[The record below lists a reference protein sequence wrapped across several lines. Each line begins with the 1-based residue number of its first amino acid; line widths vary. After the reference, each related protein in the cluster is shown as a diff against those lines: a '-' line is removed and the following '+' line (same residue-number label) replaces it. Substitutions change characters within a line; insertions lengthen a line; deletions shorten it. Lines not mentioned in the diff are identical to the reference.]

1 MNSSTKEVAI
11 DYLNDIGIGLGVT
24 SAASDN
30 VGVTT
35 IFTDSNHNLNTITGI
50 TITNGGTGYA
60 VGDNVTLVSPFIVG
74 RDATVNITSVG
85 SGNSI
90 TGVSL
95 VDGGSAY
102 GVGNTVNVSTGN
114 ANAILTI
121 SNINSNV
128 GDVVQVVGVGTT
140 SNRFNSGYNGLYKVT
155 SIPGAN
161 SIVYNAGS
169 NPGIYTTGNGIV
181 FFGDEAKS
189 VSSIAGITT
198 TLAGIVTVTTGT
210 AHGLSLGNKVK
221 ITGVTGTGSTIFN
234 NDFIVQEKKSLTQ
247 FTIKASVGIPTT
259 GVASAEV
266 YKYNLGAYGQ
276 DSSLQVERIGGSLVN
291 MTAGI
296 STTTTAGI
304 GTNEV
309 TTQLTNTIG
318 LSKGDFLQVDSEI
331 VRIKAVDSGSQ
342 LTIIRGLLGTRSVP
356 HTSGSILKKINII
369 PSEVRR
375 YSSTRSSGQTFEY
388 VGYGPGNYST
398 ALPQLREKTITLEE
412 EFLAIA
418 RETNGGVIRYTG
430 MNDRGDFFKGDDRLQ
445 ARENVLGEDVSDL
458 TATFDD
464 VYIRNT
470 LTVGGG
476 ANRNLPSEFRGPVNF
491 GNKITSTSEDGI
503 DAIKL
508 LLQGTSTLNPSFQVG
523 EDANPSLIVNQGT
536 QNVGIKTFNPSYEFD
551 VNGTIRANV
560 YENFKLSDLT
570 RCN

>member
-1 MNSSTKEVAI
+1 M
-11 DYLNDIGIGLGVT
+11 
-24 SAASDN
+24 
-30 VGVTT
+30 
-35 IFTDSNHNLNTITGI
+35 
-50 TITNGGTGYA
+50 
-60 VGDNVTLVSPFIVG
+60 
-74 RDATVNITSVG
+74 
-85 SGNSI
+85 
-90 TGVSL
+90 
-95 VDGGSAY
+95 
-102 GVGNTVNVSTGN
+102 
-114 ANAILTI
+114 
-121 SNINSNV
+121 
-128 GDVVQVVGVGTT
+128 
-140 SNRFNSGYNGLYKVT
+140 
-155 SIPGAN
+155 
-161 SIVYNAGS
+161 
-169 NPGIYTTGNGIV
+169 
-181 FFGDEAKS
+181 
-189 VSSIAGITT
+189 
-198 TLAGIVTVTTGT
+198 TVTTGT

-247 FTIKASVGIPTT
+247 FTVKAPVGITTT

-430 MNDRGDFFKGDDRLQ
+430 TVSYTHLTLPTRLM
-445 ARENVLGEDVSDL
+445 V
-458 TATFDD
+458 
-464 VYIRNT
+464 
-470 LTVGGG
+470 
-476 ANRNLPSEFRGPVNF
+476 
-491 GNKITSTSEDGI
+491 
-503 DAIKL
+503 
-508 LLQGTSTLNPSFQVG
+508 
-523 EDANPSLIVNQGT
+523 
-536 QNVGIKTFNPSYEFD
+536 
-551 VNGTIRANV
+551 
-560 YENFKLSDLT
+560 
-570 RCN
+570 